1 MANTSIALE
10 HLARWVGKKTSERRA
25 ERLLDNNRAPSSSGL
40 KEEGAGGPDRH
51 MFPPASELEVW
62 ERESGM
68 RGGFFNC
75 WVIGY

>member
-10 HLARWVGKKTSERRA
+10 HLARWAGKNISQLRA
-25 ERLLDNNRAPSSSGL
+25 ENLLDHNRAPSSSGL

-51 MFPPASELEVW
+51 MSPPASELEVW

-68 RGGFFNC
+68 KGGFFFA
-75 WVIGY
+75 V